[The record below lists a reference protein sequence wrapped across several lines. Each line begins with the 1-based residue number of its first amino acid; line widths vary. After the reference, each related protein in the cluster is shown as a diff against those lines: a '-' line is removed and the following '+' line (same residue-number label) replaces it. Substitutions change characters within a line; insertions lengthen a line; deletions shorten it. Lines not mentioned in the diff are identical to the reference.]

1 MKRILTNASTYY
13 FFDQKGKL
21 NLEYFLWLEGLL
33 AFYVSSG
40 TYACGG
46 RGGGLRISRI
56 TQVFTSLPSS
66 MRSTSIHSEN
76 VRVFFLSY
84 EQRLEFATP
93 YDMSGSDRI
102 D

>member
-33 AFYVSSG
+33 VFYVPPG

-56 TQVFTSLPSS
+56 TRVFTSLPSS
-66 MRSTSIHSEN
+66 MRSTSTSIHSEN

-93 YDMSGSDRI
+93 MI
-102 D
+102 